1 MSFIKAG
8 GWMKFRRK
16 KAFTMIESI
25 IYIFL
30 STIILGEGISMFI
43 SGYASYIEVKNK
55 TIRLNEYRNFQVNL
69 EDIVSEGAVDEIITG
84 EDYVEL
90 HKNIYEG
97 NMKKTIR
104 VYNGNIVVSYSKG
117 QKTLNYNN
125 LLYNVSQMKV
135 IKKENLIY
143 LNIYDE
149 NGENFICCL

>member
-30 STIILGEGISMFI
+30 STIILGEGITMFI

-90 HKNIYEG
+90 YKNIC
-97 NMKKTIR
+97 
-104 VYNGNIVVSYSKG
+104 
-117 QKTLNYNN
+117 
-125 LLYNVSQMKV
+125 
-135 IKKENLIY
+135 
-143 LNIYDE
+143 D
-149 NGENFICCL
+149 